1 MKRSVIYFGIYLL
14 ILFNTI
20 LSFGQDKELI
30 IRQGHKEMINMVK
43 YSPDGRYVFTA
54 SDDYVIKMWDVNT
67 GIDVKSYAGHQAGVK
82 CIEISKDG
90 TNMISGDADGKII
103 IWSLKGDPI
112 PRKIIDGHT
121 KVVNVIKY
129 MPDQKSFLSG
139 SSDKLI
145 KQWDSNTYSLLKT
158 IEGMTGQVK
167 SFGISPDGT
176 RMVMGAQ
183 RANDVEVLLINIET
197 GSILDDALKHIKGS
211 GAAKVYTTVL
221 LAPLALASSIGK
233 GDVDKDMMNIFVF
246 DYSNIEFTHDGKNVL
261 LSQNLYLPM
270 TAAKGEEDKTG
281 GTSVSIVE
289 FNADRTMFQNV
300 KGMKR
305 WNIDYP
311 KSTAIFNKDQ
321 TKIIVNIK
329 NSIKIYDIANADFPT
344 DNKEANSYEPPLL
357 REFTGNIS
365 WLNSIAISPDY
376 RTVISSGE
384 DRSLDLWDI
393 ESGRRIRSLRGYVQ
407 PALAVEVMPDGK
419 HILVGSRHKNISMWN
434 IATGR
439 LVRSFDRSPDVNH
452 IDVSGDGKYMVTTAV
467 DTRFFKLWNFR
478 TGNILGTFME
488 KKDNINWVKFDED
501 PDYILS
507 STDKGELKKWSKKEK
522 KIKKNLKES
531 YTDYDDRIVNGDLGI
546 EFEERNLKVT
556 SKGLPLIDDIQ
567 IANVT
572 DAVFSK
578 DGKFVFT
585 TNTMGE
591 TIIYDIVKKEKIIS
605 MALIDDFDF
614 ITFTPDYYYASSKG
628 AAIALA
634 FREGESILPFEQME
648 IIYNRPDI
656 VAERLG
662 KASEKLI
669 TSYNLAYNK
678 RLKRLGYS
686 EGSMNNVA
694 LPTVDIDVT
703 KYPLATTKKSF
714 VYDVTASD
722 QYLTL
727 NRLKVLINDVP
738 VFGYEGI
745 NLSNES
751 SQSIQKQIEVDLS
764 SGLNEIKTIAV
775 NEKGLESIP
784 HVMEIN
790 YEAPFI
796 KPDLYIASVGVSR
809 YQDEE
814 YNLSFA
820 AKDAIEV
827 ASFFSKSEVYK
838 NVHTKI
844 LTDNEATS
852 VNVKKLEQFLA
863 QARTDDIVII
873 FIAGHGVLDKDYNYY
888 FATHDMDFNN
898 PSNGGLLYDDLEKI
912 IVNLSSRNKLLFM
925 DTCHSGELDVDEV
938 EAVAKTAKRSGKV
951 AFRSGGDIIQYKEN
965 AFGLENTLELSKT
978 LFGDLRNG
986 SGATVISAAGGT
998 EFALEGL
1005 DSSNG
1010 LFTSSL
1016 MEGIKTR
1023 RADLNRDRKYT
1034 VSEIR
1039 KYITDRVVNLSRGQQ
1054 VPTSREENLKNDFR
1068 IY

>member
-1 MKRSVIYFGIYLL
+1 MKRSVFYTIIYLL
-14 ILFNTI
+14 LLPI
-20 LSFGQDKELI
+20 LSFGQQKELI
-30 IRQGHKEMINMVK
+30 IRQGHNEMINMVK

-54 SDDYVIKMWDVNT
+54 SDDHVIKMWDVNT
-67 GIDVKSYAGHQAGVK
+67 GIDVKSYTGHQAGVK

-90 TNMISGDADGKII
+90 RSMISGDADGKII
-103 IWSLKGDPI
+103 VWSLNGDPV
-112 PRKIIDGHT
+112 PKKIIEGHT

-197 GSILDDALKHIKGS
+197 GAILDDALKHIKGS
-211 GAAKVYTTVL
+211 GAAKIYTTAI
-221 LAPLALASSIGK
+221 LAPLALATSIGK
-233 GDVDKDMMNIFVF
+233 GDVDKDMMNFFVF
-246 DYSNIEFTHDGKNVL
+246 DYSNIEFTHDGRNVL

-281 GTSVSIVE
+281 GTSISIGE
-289 FNADRTMFQNV
+289 FNADRTMFHNV

-357 REFTGNIS
+357 KEFTGNIS

-393 ESGRRIRSLRGYVQ
+393 ESGRRVRSLKGFVQ
-407 PALAVEVMPDGK
+407 PALAVEVMPDGD
-419 HILVGSRHKNISMWN
+419 HILVGSLHKNMAMWN
-434 IATGR
+434 ISTGR
-439 LVRSFDRSPDVNH
+439 LVRSFDRSPSVSH
-452 IDVSGDGKYMVTTAV
+452 IDISKDGKYMVTTSPN
-467 DTRFFKLWNFR
+467 TRFFKLWNFR

-488 KKDNINWVKFDED
+488 KRDNINWVKFDED
-501 PDYILS
+501 PEYILA
-507 STDKGELKKWSKKEK
+507 STTDGSLKKWSKKDK

-531 YTDYDDRIVNGDLGI
+531 YTDYDDRLVNGDQKI
-546 EFEERNLKVT
+546 EFEESNLKVT
-556 SKGLPLIDDIQ
+556 RNGQVIIDDHQ
-567 IANVT
+567 AANIT

-591 TIIYDIVKKEKIIS
+591 TIIYDVDKKEKMIS

-614 ITFTPDYYYASSKG
+614 ITFTPDYYYTSSKG
-628 AAIALA
+628 AAKALA
-634 FREGESILPFEQME
+634 FREGENILPFEQIE
-648 IIYNRPDI
+648 IVYNRPDI

-669 TSYNLAYNK
+669 TSYHLAYKK
-678 RLKRLGYS
+678 RMERLGYS
-686 EGSMNNVA
+686 ENFIENVS
-694 LPTVDIDVT
+694 LPKVEVDAT
-703 KYPLATTKKSF
+703 RYPLATTEKSF
-714 VYDVTASD
+714 TYEMTAWD
-722 QYLTL
+722 QNL
-727 NRLKVLINDVP
+727 NLDRLKILINDVP
-738 VFGYEGI
+738 VFGYEG
-745 NLSNES
+745 LSVADENS
-751 SQSIQKQIEVDLS
+751 TNIQKQIEVDLS

-775 NEKGLESIP
+775 NEVGIESIP

-790 YEAPFI
+790 YEAPFN
-796 KPDLYIASVGVSR
+796 KPDLYIATVGVSR
-809 YQDEE
+809 YQDEQ

-820 AKDAIEV
+820 AKDATEV
-827 ASFFSKSEVYK
+827 AAFFSKSEVYK
-838 NVHTKI
+838 TVHTKI
-844 LTDNEATS
+844 LTDEEATLA
-852 VNVKKLEQFLA
+852 NVENLVEFLA
-863 QARTDDIVII
+863 KAKTDDVVII

-888 FATHDMDFNN
+888 FATHNMNFKN
-898 PSNGGLLYDDLEKI
+898 PAEGGLPYEHLEEI
-912 IVNLSSRNKLLFM
+912 IVNLRCRNRLLFM
-925 DTCHSGELDVDEV
+925 DTCYSGEIDVDEV
-938 EAVAKTAKRSGKV
+938 EAVASTAKRSGKV

-965 AFGLENTLELSKT
+965 AFGLENILELSKT

-986 SGATVISAAGGT
+986 TGTTIISAAGGT
-998 EFALEGL
+998 EFALEGV
-1005 DSSNG
+1005 DSQNG

-1016 MEGIKTR
+1016 MEGITSR
-1023 RADLNRDRKYT
+1023 RADLNRDRKFT
-1034 VSEIR
+1034 VSELR

-1054 VPTSREENLKNDFR
+1054 VPTSRAENLKYDFR